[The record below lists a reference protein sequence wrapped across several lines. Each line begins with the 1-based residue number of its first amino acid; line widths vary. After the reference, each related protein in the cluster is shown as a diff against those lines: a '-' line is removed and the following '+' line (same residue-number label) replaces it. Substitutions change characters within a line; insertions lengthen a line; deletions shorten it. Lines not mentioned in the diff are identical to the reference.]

1 MELHHA
7 AVVPHH
13 DTELLLP
20 PHHPEFRL
28 AVAVQHPCKE
38 PPLVAAGF
46 HNRRVQPAGAV
57 PHLYTELR
65 QAEGPRHHKAVSPVE
80 APDPCKGPQRGARA
94 LHLYRGLHLAAE
106 VQHHNKGLLLVAVAA
121 VRQDAAAHLPDTGT
135 SAFHLSR

>member
-1 MELHHA
+1 M
-7 AVVPHH
+7 
-13 DTELLLP
+13 
-20 PHHPEFRL
+20 
-28 AVAVQHPCKE
+28 
-38 PPLVAAGF
+38 AAGF

-80 APDPCKGPQRGARA
+80 APDPGKGPQRGARA

-121 VRQDAAAHLPDTGT
+121 VRQDAAAYLPDTGT